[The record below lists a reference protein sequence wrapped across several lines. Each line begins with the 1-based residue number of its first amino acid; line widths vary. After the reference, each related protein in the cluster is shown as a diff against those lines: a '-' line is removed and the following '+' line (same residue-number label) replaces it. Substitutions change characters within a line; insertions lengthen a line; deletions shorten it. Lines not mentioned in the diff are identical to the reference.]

1 MVEHFAR
8 ITFVAEMLG
17 GAKALPRE
25 EVTKLFE
32 ARSRY
37 NVSSK
42 ARMEPGMPL
51 VAEDFIA
58 QTASSEKH

>member
-1 MVEHFAR
+1 M
-8 ITFVAEMLG
+8 MG
-17 GAKALPRE
+17 GAKVLPRE
-25 EVTKLFE
+25 EVVKLFD

-37 NVSSK
+37 NISSK

-58 QTASSEKH
+58 QPNETSKKH

>member
-1 MVEHFAR
+1 M
-8 ITFVAEMLG
+8 MG

-32 ARSRY
+32 ARTRY

-51 VAEDFIA
+51 VAEDLA
-58 QTASSEKH
+58 PQTTSSKKR